1 MRGKK
6 KRGRRRS
13 IWRRNEAEIKRRRK
27 LKLETENLVSTAI
40 SLILSRCR
48 HFNYCCRRDETLQR
62 RGWFFFC
69 FLNHRVSLK
78 PDELNWTTVS
88 NRRAVEIKKEEE
100 RRTRG
105 LSVNH
110 THHRAERGR
119 REQGRRELGGGGGGG
134 ATYWTGWIMLSVLA

>member
-6 KRGRRRS
+6 EREEEKHM
-13 IWRRNEAEIKRRRK
+13 
-27 LKLETENLVSTAI
+27 ETERSRNKEKKKVKARDRKPSFNRNLFNSFP
-40 SLILSRCR
+40 LSA
-48 HFNYCCRRDETLQR
+48 FQLLLSPWWNASAT
-62 RGWFFFC
+62 WVIFFC

-105 LSVNH
+105 LSLNH
-110 THHRAERGR
+110 THHKAERGR